1 MGFQDRRYDTGDYG
15 EGGGVRRALRRMFV
29 EGDDFFGWSLPLFSV
44 PRGVPGIG
52 GIAVRIHLLYVL
64 FIVVQLL
71 VSLRR
76 DGLGVHYTAAMMAT
90 LFVLVLLHEFGHC
103 LACRRVGGEADRV
116 LMWPLGG
123 LAFCRPPHRW
133 DASLITTLGGPGVN
147 VVLVPVLGGA
157 LLAAGAGWDA
167 LIFNPFDPQ
176 SVLLSGWFTEY
187 WRIWLW
193 SAYFTNLVLL
203 GFNMLLPMFPMDAG
217 RVVQEVLWARIGYRK
232 SMTIAVNLGLV
243 LAIAVGLFA
252 LMGGTN
258 MLFAV
263 AVFAG
268 ITCFAEKRR
277 LAMMEDAGPL
287 EGYDFSRGYGG
298 MPNVAGGG
306 GREGAGEGGGWRAS
320 SAQDRA
326 FAAAAKRQEADRLI
340 QVEVDRILEKIARE
354 GMGSLTRKE
363 RATLK
368 DATERKRGSSPVDP
382 RGR

>member
-15 EGGGVRRALRRMFV
+15 EGGGVRRALRRMFI
-29 EGDDFFGWSLPLFSV
+29 EGDDFFGWSLPLFTL
-44 PRGVPGIG
+44 PQGFPGIG
-52 GIAVRIHLLYVL
+52 GIAVRVHLLYVL
-64 FIVVQLL
+64 FIIVQLL
-71 VSLRR
+71 VSLPK
-76 DGLGVHYTAAMMAT
+76 GGMGFQYSLAFMTT

-133 DASLITTLGGPGVN
+133 GPSLITTLGGPAVN

-157 LLAAGAGWDA
+157 LLAAGGGWD
-167 LIFNPFDPQ
+167 LLVFNPFDPRA
-176 SVLLSGWFTEY
+176 VLVSGWFTEH
-187 WRIWLW
+187 WRYWLW
-193 SAYFTNLVLL
+193 SAYFMNLALL

-217 RVVQEVLWARIGYRK
+217 RVVQEVLWARMGYRK
-232 SMTIAVNLGLV
+232 SMLIAVNLGLV
-243 LAIAVGLFA
+243 LAVAVGLFA

-268 ITCFAEKRR
+268 VTCFMEKRK
-277 LAMMEDAGPL
+277 LALMEDAGPL
-287 EGYDFSRGYGG
+287 EGYDFSRGYAG
-298 MPNVAGGG
+298 MPGVGRPSGLGGA
-306 GREGAGEGGGWRAS
+306 RSRAEE
-320 SAQDRA
+320 SADDRA
-326 FAAAAKRQEADRLI
+326 FAAAAKRQEKERLI
-340 QVEVDRILEKIARE
+340 QVEVDKILEKIARE

-368 DATERKRGSSPVDP
+368 DATERKRGASSPP
-382 RGR
+382 SQGR